1 MTTVVTLIKA
11 TNMDFVM
18 TWTIAMVTNN
28 AIIMTMFKTWTLT
41 LIMTIA
47 TNSAVIMALDVLTIY
62 DYSYAY
68 RYC

>member
-11 TNMDFVM
+11 TNMDFV
-18 TWTIAMVTNN
+18 T
-28 AIIMTMFKTWTLT
+28 TWTLT

>member
-28 AIIMTMFKTWTLT
+28 AIIMTMFKTLTLT